1 MPGGLRSGLTSLL
14 GAALLA
20 ACSGGGATTPDASD
34 RGLARVRVV
43 VEANASDPHVALEAA
58 FLRYHALSPADAAL
72 IAGAPRWATPVP
84 GRCVTEDDD
93 ASLDRVLEAASP
105 EADVALLDAGELV
118 VDTDVGG
125 LRVAPRYLPELLPF
139 VAGVTY
145 ASRAPAGFA
154 GSGGEITLGGTGGG
168 ELARFEVSAALPASP
183 VPVIDGEAA
192 PPVVELAG
200 PPARLEVGWLGEG
213 PGMLSIVVE
222 GAGRRT
228 RCWPAAAGAF
238 ALPREAL
245 ALLTDGGTLAIERA
259 IRVRMDLADLGP
271 GALEVVSRESV
282 PVRVW

>member
-1 MPGGLRSGLTSLL
+1 MLASLL
-14 GAALLA
+14 GAAASLALA
-20 ACSGGGATTPDASD
+20 ACSGGGAVAPDASD

-58 FLRYHALSPADAAL
+58 FLRYHALSPADAVL

-84 GRCVTEDDD
+84 GRCVAEDDD
-93 ASLDRVLEAASP
+93 VALDRALEAASP
-105 EADVALLDAGELV
+105 EADIALLDAGELS

-154 GSGGEITLGGTGGG
+154 ATGGEITIGGTGGA
-168 ELARFEVSAALPASP
+168 ELARFEAAAPLPASP

-192 PPVVELAG
+192 PPVLELAG

-213 PGMLSIVVE
+213 PGTLSVVVE
-222 GAGRRT
+222 GAGRT
-228 RCWPAAAGAF
+228 MRCWPVAAGSF
-238 ALPREAL
+238 ALPSEAL
-245 ALLTDGGTLAIERA
+245 GLLTDGGTLAIERA